1 MTAHLVSPRVFA
13 FSKRSGA
20 GEGEEVSR
28 WRTGELEDEGES
40 GGEQQPH
47 FLGRSGIGSPE
58 GNRRQQER
66 DGLRGAQGGTTEG
79 TQLLTAQ
86 PPGAQEAGELAQGS
100 QRLGEVKA

>member
-28 WRTGELEDEGES
+28 WRTGELEAEGES

-47 FLGRSGIGSPE
+47 FLGRSAIGSPE
-58 GNRRQQER
+58 HTQKGAGWAEEHREARLKAQSSSQPSPQE
-66 DGLRGAQGGTTEG
+66 
-79 TQLLTAQ
+79 
-86 PPGAQEAGELAQGS
+86 PGELAQGS
-100 QRLGEVKA
+100 QRLGEGKA